1 MIFFLKK
8 RSIENPIQ
16 HRVREYNAR
25 QGNIDLVSTT
35 VKLARDFVN
44 SIRAKEEE
52 ARYHTEEELDNLT
65 SITEKVEKWMAE
77 QVEAQKKLA
86 ETENPVI
93 VTSKVSEKVK
103 SIEENLMKLL
113 SKKKPKKVQVKK
125 EPETTEKTEEESSKE
140 DTQQEAPP
148 VHTETPTSEEHE
160 HDEL

>member
-1 MIFFLKK
+1 
-8 RSIENPIQ
+8 
-16 HRVREYNAR
+16 
-25 QGNIDLVSTT
+25 
-35 VKLARDFVN
+35 
-44 SIRAKEEE
+44 
-52 ARYHTEEELDNLT
+52 
-65 SITEKVEKWMAE
+65 MAE